1 MHVQVIPKL
10 SGVQQVSLDIL
21 SNLYGDYDQYV
32 IFGGSYEATPE
43 FIARFESKGITVLFV
58 KSLRREIGCLDI
70 NATCELFHLFKKYK
84 FDIIHTNSTKP
95 GIIARL
101 SAKMAVCD
109 YVIH

>member
-1 MHVQVIPKL
+1 M
-10 SGVQQVSLDIL
+10 
-21 SNLYGDYDQYV
+21 
-32 IFGGSYEATPE
+32 
-43 FIARFESKGITVLFV
+43 TVLFV

-70 NATCELFHLFKKYK
+70 NATCELFHLFKKNK

-109 YVIH
+109 YVIHSVHGIAFHKIEIPTKRIFYYLIECFSLRCFS